1 MSALSGLVKRESEA
15 EATTQTRAV
24 FQDCLFLAFV
34 IFASLV
40 FYLPR
45 LGFYSD
51 DWIFLS
57 LLHLSDD
64 QSLPGLYQAIYDGDI
79 VIRQRPVQMVYL
91 VLFYWLFGLHPI
103 YYHVAN
109 AVALIASGIL
119 LYFIIREFGQG
130 RFIAVAISLVYLMLP
145 HYSTDRFWVAAHQ
158 LPQTP

>member
-91 VLFYWLFGLHPI
+91 VLFYWLFGFHPTQWRG
-103 YYHVAN
+103 YA
-109 AVALIASGIL
+109 
-119 LYFIIREFGQG
+119 
-130 RFIAVAISLVYLMLP
+130 
-145 HYSTDRFWVAAHQ
+145 
-158 LPQTP
+158 